1 MTTPRAQSHARAL
14 TLRFLRGERHADVAA
29 VDQNFTRLNV
39 VKSLNEQYYGALA
52 AAAGPHKRYALLR
65 LDDKIEIIQNE
76 GFRPRGIRE
85 AHVLEL
91 NSTLKR
97 RRAVSMKSIPAVPG
111 DGNAVGI

>member
-1 MTTPRAQSHARAL
+1 MQSYSGTHGWAGL
-14 TLRFLRGERHADVAA
+14 HERSPPDVVLADVAA

-65 LDDKIEIIQNE
+65 LDDQIEIIQNE

-97 RRAVSMKSIPAVPG
+97 RRAVAAG
-111 DGNAVGI
+111 DEAIV